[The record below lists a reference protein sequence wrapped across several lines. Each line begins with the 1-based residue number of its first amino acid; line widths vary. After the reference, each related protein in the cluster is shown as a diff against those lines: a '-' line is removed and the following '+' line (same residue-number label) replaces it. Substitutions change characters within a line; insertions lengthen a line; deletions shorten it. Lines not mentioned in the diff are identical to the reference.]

1 MSIDYD
7 IKQIYMQKKVDQILS
22 LFRAKLIDLRQ
33 EIVKVVED
41 LRKKKL
47 PARDVENIILVL
59 DGFVKLNSHQL
70 GLASFQDVPHN
81 LQTDLESA
89 LKETVLS
96 FIDDGD

>member
-7 IKQIYMQKKVDQILS
+7 IKQIYMQQKVDQIIDR
-22 LFRAKLIDLRQ
+22 FRDKLIDLRQ
-33 EIVKVVED
+33 EMVKVVED

-59 DGFVKLNSHQL
+59 DGFVKLNIHQL

-81 LQTDLESA
+81 LQTDLASS
-89 LKETVLS
+89 LKEVVQS
-96 FIDDGD
+96 FINDGG